1 MVLPIMSLL
10 LTDEVTKTIG
20 DQPFFIRYVVPG
32 VSLIF
37 FGFGQFTA
45 WPILL
50 YLVSQ
55 QFNI

>member
-1 MVLPIMSLL
+1 MSLL
-10 LTDEVTKTIG
+10 LKDDVTKTIG
-20 DQPFFIRYVVPG
+20 DQTFAIRYVVPG

-45 WPILL
+45 WPVLL

-55 QFNI
+55 QFNV